1 MHVNEYA
8 DFNWDFLSHKHHPNQ
23 AKVETVKVEEPK
35 MEKVVEIIQPEPM
48 KVEKPKEVPTESPK

>member
-23 AKVETVKVEEPK
+23 NKVETPKVEEPQI
-35 MEKVVEIIQPEPM
+35 EKVAEIIMPEQ
-48 KVEKPKEVPTESPK
+48 KKIEKPKEVPTEPPK